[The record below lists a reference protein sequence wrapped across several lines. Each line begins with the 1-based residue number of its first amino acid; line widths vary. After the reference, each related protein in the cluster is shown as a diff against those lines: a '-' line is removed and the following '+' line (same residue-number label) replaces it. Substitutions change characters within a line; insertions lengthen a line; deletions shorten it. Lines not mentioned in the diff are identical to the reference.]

1 MMRRLILRGVVAAL
15 VTAGVG
21 FTVAQFTPSSPCP
34 VKRLVRSL
42 LGGTTSADCCCDSCE
57 RAPVIVDLS
66 APWLKDPAALLP
78 EDGLKMPDVIPP
90 QERSKELDLI
100 DLSLLSEGVNP
111 SRPTYEVEEAA
122 SPFAEV
128 PQSVSGEVKNVG
140 PKAPRVTLVESQPRP
155 GYMPPCKDVDEGSP
169 RYMPYAEE
177 ESEEPQIELRPPSAD
192 RPMWR
197 IESPSAFK
205 ERMERDKA
213 IHLEEPPLCQE
224 DPAAP
229 YHYPGCPHTGPCPG
243 TEKKDSPAMPKADEP
258 AAKPA
263 SDRGA
268 DARPAIKFH
277 VTLKKSIPAEDDAGP
292 ARRDVDTME
301 FRPTD
306 TGAVDFFH
314 RKQIY

>member
-1 MMRRLILRGVVAAL
+1 MMRRLVVRGVAVAL

-21 FTVAQFTPSSPCP
+21 FTVAHFTPSSRCP
-34 VKRLVRSL
+34 VTRLVRSIM
-42 LGGTTSADCCCDSCE
+42 GGTKSADCCCDSCE

-66 APWLKDPAALLP
+66 APWLKDPTALLP
-78 EDGLKMPDVIPP
+78 EDDLRLPDVIPP

-111 SRPTYEVEEAA
+111 SRPNYEEEEAA
-122 SPFAEV
+122 NPVAEM
-128 PQSVSGEVKNVG
+128 PQIVSGPVKNVG
-140 PKAPRVTLVESQPRP
+140 PEALRVTLVESQPRP
-155 GYMPPCKDVDEGSP
+155 GYMPPCRDDAGGSP
-169 RYMPYAEE
+169 SYMPYAEE
-177 ESEEPQIELRPPSAD
+177 DSEEPRIELIPPSAD
-192 RPMWR
+192 RSTWR

-213 IHLEEPPLCQE
+213 IHFEEPPLCQE

-243 TEKKDSPAMPKADEP
+243 TEKKDAPAMPKADEP
-258 AAKPA
+258 TAKPA
-263 SDRGA
+263 SDRGT

-277 VTLKKSIPAEDDAGP
+277 VTLKKSIPAEDDASP
-292 ARRDVDTME
+292 AHREVDTME

-314 RKQIY
+314 RKQVY